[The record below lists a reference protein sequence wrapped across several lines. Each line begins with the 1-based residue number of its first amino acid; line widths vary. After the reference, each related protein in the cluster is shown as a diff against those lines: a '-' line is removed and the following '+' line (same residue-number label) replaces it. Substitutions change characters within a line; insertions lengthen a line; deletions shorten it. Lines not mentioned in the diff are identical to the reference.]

1 MSITGPGSITA
12 ANVTAQTNMMNQLN
26 TLATELGTGQAAQ
39 TYSDLQ
45 SQAGLVLSL
54 NAQLSAI
61 NGYTNTTS
69 TVNTTLN
76 IAQSTL
82 TELGNTADT
91 VQQEVTDRPGFS
103 LNSTGQTTVQVAAE
117 SQLDQIL
124 SLLNTQ
130 VGSNYIFS
138 GSAVNQPSVASTS
151 DILNGNGAQAGLT
164 QIISQR
170 EQADLGTGNMG
181 RLSVAATG
189 SNVTLSQDGSPFGF
203 QLTGVNS
210 SLNGATATGPSGSPP
225 TISVALGS
233 NPNDGDTVAFQLTL
247 PDGTTQQ
254 ISLQATSSATP
265 GTDQFSI
272 GATPAATATNLQNA
286 LTSAITNLAQTTLP
300 AASAIAAGNN
310 FFADPP
316 QIVVPG
322 AGNNYATGMSLTNG
336 TAANTVIWYTGENSA
351 TSARQT
357 QTALVAPSTTID
369 YGMRANEQALTNLV
383 KNVAVLAATTFSP
396 SNANAQSTYEALATK
411 VEVNLNTPSGT
422 QSIQDI
428 EADIANAQTTV
439 TNATTENTQTQ
450 TTVSDILN
458 NIDGVN
464 QSQVGEQIMT
474 LQNSLSASM
483 EVSARLAG
491 LSLVNFLAP
500 VSG

>member
-61 NGYTNTTS
+61 NGYANTTS

-76 IAQSTL
+76 IAQSAL

-91 VQQEVTDRPGFS
+91 VQQEVTDKPGFN
-103 LNSTGQTTVQVAAE
+103 LDSTGQTTVQVAAE

-170 EQADLGTGNMG
+170 EQADLGTGGMG
-181 RLSVAATG
+181 RLSVVGAG

-210 SLNGATATGPSGSPP
+210 SLTGATATGPSGSPP
-225 TISVALGS
+225 TILVALGS
-233 NPNDGDTVAFQLTL
+233 NPNDGDTISFQLTL

-272 GATPAATATNLQNA
+272 GATQAATATNLQNA

-300 AASAIAAGNN
+300 AASAIAAGSN
-310 FFADPP
+310 FFSDPP

-336 TAANTVIWYTGENSA
+336 TAANTVIWYTGENGA
-351 TSARQT
+351 TPARQT
-357 QTALVAPSTTID
+357 QTALVAPSTTVD

-383 KNVAVLAATTFSP
+383 ENVAVLAATTFSP
-396 SNANAQSTYEALATK
+396 SNANAQSTYEALTTK
-411 VEVNLNTPSGT
+411 VEANLNPPSGT

-428 EADIANAQTTV
+428 EADIADAQTTV

-464 QSQVGEQIMT
+464 QTQVGEQIMT